1 MLGMSQKKDQM
12 RQKYPLRNMHQAV
25 RNYGDVVHHET
36 DSCSGI
42 AEQCTREEIGAANQA
57 SSRHARGEPDPSPD
71 LVRTLLNRVSQLE
84 AKLEQT
90 DGSSNARAMSGSS
103 SDYTLPM
110 SPSTVRTA
118 RQGPVSN
125 IPPSTTDDAE
135 GDAITVLEFLAW
147 GRKKNAEFGHSPE
160 DASGPRRHSVGVE
173 EVSSADFLSTTIHN
187 VQLDML
193 EALLPSRQH
202 IQQLVEYH
210 NQSLLWYHGSYSS
223 RTINQ
228 DLQAFWKDH
237 HGSVRHKDLNL
248 QWLALLFAI
257 LCSSLTCAAQPTCRS
272 WGFSNAE
279 RISLSSKWFEATVT
293 CLNMSR
299 YIEVHSIYSVQAIS
313 TLTISAHMLGLSN
326 SQSVL
331 LIAGGRIAQSLGLHR
346 LGSEAESAS
355 STIDQMRKRE
365 AARRVFIQLC
375 IQDWFSIPFSDS
387 YALDPK
393 YWTTV
398 KPMNCNDEDMSP
410 QSQSIPTE
418 ASYCNYRYDI
428 AALMPQLLDAV
439 SSCNTLFTKYE
450 QVLQY
455 DEKMRKLVTAYIP
468 TFLSTSAPV
477 ASTWPPFV
485 SWARRSLTICAGES
499 STITG

>member
-1 MLGMSQKKDQM
+1 M
-12 RQKYPLRNMHQAV
+12 
-25 RNYGDVVHHET
+25 T
-36 DSCSGI
+36 TI
-42 AEQCTREEIGAANQA
+42 A
-57 SSRHARGEPDPSPD
+57 
-71 LVRTLLNRVSQLE
+71 
-84 AKLEQT
+84 
-90 DGSSNARAMSGSS
+90 
-103 SDYTLPM
+103 
-110 SPSTVRTA
+110 PSTE
-118 RQGPVSN
+118 
-125 IPPSTTDDAE
+125 DAE

-160 DASGPRRHSVGVE
+160 DANGPKRQSIAGDDQGP
-173 EVSSADFLSTTIHN
+173 SADFLSTTIHN

-193 EALLPSRQH
+193 EALLPSKHH

-210 NQSLLWYHGSYSS
+210 NHSLLWYHGSYSS
-223 RTINQ
+223 RTIND
-228 DLQAFWKDH
+228 DLHAFFVNH
-237 HGSVRHKDLNL
+237 QGSVRHKDLNL
-248 QWLALLFAI
+248 QWLALLFSI
-257 LCSSLTCAAQPTCRS
+257 LCSSLTCAAQPTCRA
-272 WGFSNAE
+272 WGFSDAE
-279 RISLSSKWFEATVT
+279 RISLSSKWYEGTVT
-293 CLNMSR
+293 CLNMAR

-331 LIAGGRIAQSLGLHR
+331 LISGGRIAQSLGLHR
-346 LGSEAESAS
+346 LGSEVESAS
-355 STIDQMRKRE
+355 TSIEQMRQRE

-398 KPMNCNDEDMSP
+398 KPMNCNDDDMSI
-410 QSQSIPTE
+410 QSSSTPTE

-439 SSCNTLFTKYE
+439 SSCNTMFTKYE
-450 QVLQY
+450 QVLQF

-477 ASTWPPFV
+477 ASSWPPFV
-485 SWARRSLTICAGES
+485 SWARRSLTICAGKFKRGETAFMS
-499 STITG
+499 